1 MKKKL
6 LAFCSLILFLTSC
19 DVENSSSISNGD
31 SLTPSPSV
39 STNDSVSQ
47 SVSTSVSQSAP
58 STSVSVSNSTNS
70 TPSVNSSASSSV
82 SSSVSTGD
90 SIYPIPTN
98 KNNKFSI
105 GDQNN
110 RTYMPL
116 ENVDNVSE
124 NINFIYGKN
133 IVKSSSINF
142 YSEND
147 GGGVKMHTNSSQTT
161 YYGFQ
166 TQMFED
172 NWLKLEIDIHIGTM
186 TNNSKKVDEDNPVF
200 TINAYDENG
209 KLVSTSYRENFDMGM
224 KNHDL
229 RIYLSGV
236 NVSYLEILNTN
247 LPYKGSQSYNF
258 AVTGITLTGFPYEYK
273 A

>member
-6 LAFCSLILFLTSC
+6 LTFCALVLFLTSC
-19 DVENSSSISNGD
+19 DVANSNSISNGD
-31 SLTPSPSV
+31 SLPPSH
-39 STNDSVSQ
+39 
-47 SVSTSVSQSAP
+47 SVSTSDRVSQGDSQSVGQNTSQSSVSAAP
-58 STSVSVSNSTNS
+58 SNSPSN
-70 TPSVNSSASSSV
+70 SVNSSSSSV
-82 SSSVSTGD
+82 SSSVAMGD

-105 GDQNN
+105 GDMNN
-110 RTYMPL
+110 RTYLPL

-142 YSEND
+142 YSTTA
-147 GGGVKMHTNSSQTT
+147 GGGVKMHTNANQTT

-186 TNNSKKVDEDNPVF
+186 ETNSKKVDEDRPVF

-209 KLVSTSYRENFDMGM
+209 KLVSTSIRENFDMGM